1 MFEWSIQFRIS
12 WFKNHKFTQICS
24 HGIICLYF
32 LSVFRSVPFPVFSN
46 TPFFSGHQCG
56 SRWSL
61 HISTFDVFYIILSDT
76 VTYFNVLSNNSS
88 TLHPYYKHSYRYGH
102 RIVFMIIDMVIN
114 FKGFSDYYFSDL
126 MTREVI
132 DCPIMLEH

>member
-12 WFKNHKFTQICS
+12 WFKNHEFTQMIFLIYVVMV
-24 HGIICLYF
+24 IICLYF

-102 RIVFMIIDMVIN
+102 RITLFLWLLIWSSTSKA
-114 FKGFSDYYFSDL
+114 FP
-126 MTREVI
+126 TWWRERWSTV
-132 DCPIMLEH
+132 L

>member
-12 WFKNHKFTQICS
+12 WFKNHKFTQMIFLIYVVIV
-24 HGIICLYF
+24 IICLYF

-102 RIVFMIIDMVIN
+102 RITLFLWLLIWSSTSKA
-114 FKGFSDYYFSDL
+114 FP
-126 MTREVI
+126 TWWRERWSTV
-132 DCPIMLEH
+132 L

>member
-12 WFKNHKFTQICS
+12 WFKNHKFTQMIFLIYVVMV
-24 HGIICLYF
+24 IICLYF

-56 SRWSL
+56 SCWSL

-102 RIVFMIIDMVIN
+102 RITLFLWLLIWSSTSKA
-114 FKGFSDYYFSDL
+114 FP
-126 MTREVI
+126 TWWRERWSTV
-132 DCPIMLEH
+132 L